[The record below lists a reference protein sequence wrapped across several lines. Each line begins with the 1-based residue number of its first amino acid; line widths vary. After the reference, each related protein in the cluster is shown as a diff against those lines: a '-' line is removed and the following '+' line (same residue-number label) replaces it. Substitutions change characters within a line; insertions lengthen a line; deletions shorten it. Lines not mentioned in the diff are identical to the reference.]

1 MERPKS
7 KSLTLKLNTEELNM
21 SLDLSF
27 NEREP
32 KDERVNRIV
41 KIMEEFPKL
50 SPELQEAVIKFAE
63 ALIKEKKSDGQS
75 PPT

>member
-1 MERPKS
+1 
-7 KSLTLKLNTEELNM
+7 M

-63 ALIKEKKSDGQS
+63 ALIKEKEKNGQK